1 MAENTGSF
9 NLLDTQ
15 EDNNVVEITF
25 QNLRESILDSGTT
38 GTKKSRYQWKA
49 EIYQSD
55 TNSASP
61 STAELVGSFKISSLL
76 VDNATNSAVTTP
88 DLYVLNKR
96 YFFVSFKGW
105 GYDELTDDTDG
116 KKFELDFNGAPISA
130 TQYLPK
136 TRMTAL
142 GLQSYAGPN
151 QNAMFGAKNEIIGDF
166 ITRKTSAD
174 TRGNIQVEG
183 KASIGT
189 IEIDDTF
196 DLYTEGEIGA
206 SGNITAFYSSDERL
220 KENIIEI
227 KDGLSI
233 VNQLRPVKFDW
244 KDDSPFAHL
253 KPTEYGLIAQEV
265 EEVIPEVVGNMKQD
279 YKGVKYEGLVPL
291 LIQSIK
297 DLTKRVEELEERF
310 IRK

>member
-1 MAENTGSF
+1 MGAKGTGATNGLITQMAENTDSF

-15 EDNNVVEITF
+15 ADNNVVEIEF
-25 QNLRESILDSGTT
+25 QNLRESVDLGGTT
-38 GTKKSRYQWKA
+38 GTKKSVYQWKA

-61 STAELVGSFKISSLL
+61 SDIELVGSFKISSTRF
-76 VDNATNSAVTTP
+76 DNDSDVAVNTA
-88 DLYVLNKR
+88 DQLFVLNKR

-105 GYDELTDDTDG
+105 GYDELTDNANN
-116 KKFELDFNGAPISA
+116 KLFEINFGGGTPISA

-151 QNAMFGAKNEIIGDF
+151 QNALFGAKNEIIGDY
-166 ITRKTSAD
+166 IIRKAGTSPNQR
-174 TRGNIQVEG
+174 RGNMLVEG

-206 SGNITAFYSSDERL
+206 SGNITAFYSSDKRL

-244 KDDSPFAHL
+244 KEDSPFAHL
-253 KPTEYGLIAQEV
+253 KPTEYGLIAQE
-265 EEVIPEVVGNMKQD
+265 E
-279 YKGVKYEGLVPL
+279 
-291 LIQSIK
+291 
-297 DLTKRVEELEERF
+297 
-310 IRK
+310 